1 MIHHRVY
8 HYASHQNLK
17 EFSKFL
23 MKVIPGM
30 TVDITMNVMQEAPVN
45 GPPVVII
52 CPQSDAEEH
61 CLQLQRIS
69 LRSSIEP
76 TTGGC

>member
-1 MIHHRVY
+1 
-8 HYASHQNLK
+8 
-17 EFSKFL
+17 

-30 TVDITMNVMQEAPVN
+30 TVDITMNVMPEAHVN

-52 CPQSDAEEH
+52 CPQSDPEGH

-69 LRSSIEP
+69 LLSSIEP
-76 TTGGC
+76 TTGGPWSLFLTVLVSFSECKVYVQMG

>member
-1 MIHHRVY
+1 
-8 HYASHQNLK
+8 
-17 EFSKFL
+17 

-30 TVDITMNVMQEAPVN
+30 TVDITMNLMQEACVN

-69 LRSSIEP
+69 LLSSIEP
-76 TTGGC
+76 TTGGCWSQFLTVLVSFSECKVYVQMA

>member
-1 MIHHRVY
+1 
-8 HYASHQNLK
+8 
-17 EFSKFL
+17 

-30 TVDITMNVMQEAPVN
+30 TVDITMNVMQEAHVN

-69 LRSSIEP
+69 LLSSIEP
-76 TTGGC
+76 TMGGCWSRFLTVLVSFSECKVYVQMG